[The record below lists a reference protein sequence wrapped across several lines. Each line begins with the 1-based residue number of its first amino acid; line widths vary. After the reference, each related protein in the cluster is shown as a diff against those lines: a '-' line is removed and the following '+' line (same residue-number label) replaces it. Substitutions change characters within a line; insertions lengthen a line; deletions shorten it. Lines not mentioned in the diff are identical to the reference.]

1 MVVRGWSV
9 RIFLS
14 LWLLYS
20 VHWATDF
27 VREHF
32 LVVSIAERGT
42 FTLDEYSGLHPDL
55 FTHTNGHTYHGAN
68 PGISMLAAIPYAVAR
83 PLVERIVARELG
95 AREVRPSVDAEY
107 DDPREA
113 RRKFYETVR
122 ARGWDVKFGL
132 VSLITMVAVMAPLS
146 ALAGTVFFLVL
157 RGLGAR
163 PLLALTGTALY
174 AFGTP
179 VFLRTGYLNQNMA
192 VAVAGFIA
200 FALLWNPGEWCRWQ
214 WRIRWTIAGALCGFA
229 VLSDYSGGL
238 MLPILGS
245 YAVWRRWRD
254 AGRPAAWR
262 AAAWFV
268 LGLTPPVLLLWFYQW
283 AAFGFPFWPP
293 QHYMPPIEW
302 SDLGY
307 QGVTGPQVDLLRMLL
322 VDPRFGLFVTMPVS
336 VLAVAAPW
344 VNRRGRGPLPQV
356 EVWVML
362 TVAVAYLLFFSMIHY
377 TRLQYITGI
386 RYLIPAVPFLAL
398 AALSVLARLP
408 RVIAL
413 AVVFVSVVINWG
425 LAMGRF
431 QEQEAS
437 IVETLTRVYLH
448 GLQLPALTTLSK
460 MAPQYLGA
468 SQEISATAVFLATAV
483 VIALI
488 WSVRHPWQPVR
499 PIHDP
504 SSDID

>member
-1 MVVRGWSV
+1 MIPHAAWRV
-9 RIFLS
+9 FLT
-14 LWLLYS
+14 LWLIYS
-20 VHWATDF
+20 LHWATDF

-32 LVVSIAERGT
+32 LVASIAERGT
-42 FTLDEYSGLHPDL
+42 FALDEYLGIHPDL
-55 FTHTNGHTYHGAN
+55 FLHTDGHAYHGAN
-68 PGISMLAAIPYAVAR
+68 PGISMLAAVPYAIAR
-83 PLVERIVARELG
+83 PLTDRIVARELST
-95 AREVRPSVDAEY
+95 REAQPSAQAEY

-113 RRKFYETVR
+113 RRKFYGTVR

-132 VSLITMVAVMAPLS
+132 ISLITMIACMAPLS
-146 ALAGTVFFLVL
+146 ALVGTVFFQVL
-157 RGLGAR
+157 RGLGAG
-163 PLLALTGTALY
+163 LITALTGTGLY

-200 FALLWNPGEWCRWQ
+200 FALLWNPGTWCRWS
-214 WRIRWTIAGALCGFA
+214 WRARWIIAGALCGFA
-229 VLSDYSGGL
+229 LLCDYSGGL
-238 MLPILGS
+238 MIPIIGS
-245 YAVWRRWRD
+245 YALWGRWQE
-254 AGRPAAWR
+254 AGRSEAWR
-262 AAAWFV
+262 GAAMFA
-268 LGLTPPVLLLWFYQW
+268 LGLTPPILLLWFYQW

-307 QGVTGPQVDLLRMLL
+307 QGVTGPQADLLTMLL
-322 VDPRFGLFVTMPVS
+322 LDPRFGLLVVMPLS
-336 VLAVAAPW
+336 LLAVAAPW

-356 EVWVML
+356 EIWVML
-362 TVAVAYLLFFSMIHY
+362 LVSIAYILFFSMIHY
-377 TRLQYITGI
+377 TRLQYITGL
-386 RYLIPAVPFLAL
+386 RYLIPVVPFLAL

-413 AVVFVSVVINWG
+413 SVVFVSVMVNWG

-437 IVETLTRVYLH
+437 ILETLARVYLH

-468 SQEISATAVFLATAV
+468 AQAISPTAAFLGTAVIV
-483 VIALI
+483 ALI
-488 WSVRHPWQPVR
+488 WTVRYPWQPVLSVR
-499 PIHDP
+499 GPSHDNT
-504 SSDID
+504 